1 VLASVL
7 DLQAN
12 LAMLRGDYRQALE
25 LCDRAIPIADALSPA
40 GETLPDRLRNTQGC
54 SWAATGDEEKGIAQ
68 LSGLMSGGAYRE
80 QLRHQTNLS
89 HYLNLAGQYRR
100 AADVALAGIAD
111 ARSLGVERYAGSML
125 AGNAAEP
132 LIHLGQWQQAETLMT
147 RALELAPPSGHQ
159 LQLLTLQADLA
170 LHRGQLDRAEQL
182 LAAVHST
189 PTPLHE
195 EPQLLLMFSWVQGRL
210 LLLRGDH
217 REAARVIT
225 EVLHTTPLVHPVSAW
240 YLVGLCQAALS
251 ETGGQSEHQAQA
263 LTEAVA
269 GLPRTSLVPLLAAWQ
284 TAEASGDHADW
295 LAMLAVSP
303 QLRPVWLTLWA
314 GLRCAEAA
322 LRAAE
327 HDLAHE
333 QVATDLAL
341 AESLAASDF
350 VVRYT
355 ELVQRIGQAEA
366 ARPGGL
372 TSRELQVLGLVAKGR
387 SNGQIARELF
397 VSTKTVSVH
406 VSNILAKLG
415 AGSRT
420 EAAAWAHQRGLG

>member
-1 VLASVL
+1 M
-7 DLQAN
+7 Q
-12 LAMLRGDYRQALE
+12 
-25 LCDRAIPIADALSPA
+25 
-40 GETLPDRLRNTQGC
+40 
-54 SWAATGDEEKGIAQ
+54 
-68 LSGLMSGGAYRE
+68 
-80 QLRHQTNLS
+80 
-89 HYLNLAGQYRR
+89 
-100 AADVALAGIAD
+100 
-111 ARSLGVERYAGSML
+111 
-125 AGNAAEP
+125 
-132 LIHLGQWQQAETLMT
+132 
-147 RALELAPPSGHQ
+147 
-159 LQLLTLQADLA
+159 
-170 LHRGQLDRAEQL
+170 
-182 LAAVHST
+182 ST

-195 EPQLLLMFSWVQGRL
+195 EPQLLLMFTWVQGRL

-217 REAARVIT
+217 REAARVCIQT
-225 EVLHTTPLVHPVSAW
+225 LRTTPLVHPVSAW

-251 ETGGQSEHQAQA
+251 EPGEDADHQAQA
-263 LTEAVA
+263 LAEAVA
-269 GLPRTSLVPLLAAWQ
+269 GLPRTGLVPLLAAWQ
-284 TAEASGDHADW
+284 TAEASGDHSDW

-327 HDLAHE
+327 HDLANE
-333 QVATDLAL
+333 QVASGRGL
-341 AESLAASDF
+341 AESLAANDF
-350 VVRYT
+350 VARYS
-355 ELVQRIGQAEA
+355 ELANRIGQAEA